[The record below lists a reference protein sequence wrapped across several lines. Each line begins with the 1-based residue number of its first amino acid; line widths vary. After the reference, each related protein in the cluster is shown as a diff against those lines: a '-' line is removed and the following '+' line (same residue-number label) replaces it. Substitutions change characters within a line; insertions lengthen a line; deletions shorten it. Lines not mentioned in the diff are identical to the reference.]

1 MDQKVAIQT
10 NIFNAIAIDG
20 DTIKCTLQ
28 IYLTD
33 FGVSV
38 AIDEQRV
45 RLLGIN
51 TPERGQDGYLE
62 AKERLQQLLD
72 ESEVIRFSLDDDK
85 KRDSFGR
92 WLATLWRDYELND
105 GSENLIDINEIML
118 DEKLAVPYAK

>member
-20 DTIKCTLQ
+20 DTIKCTLR